1 MHRISKSNFRFLAL
15 FSLALIITGIIIVNS
30 QSRARSDFFVL
41 ATFAINIVVVYF
53 NLVNSVKEHQFSFDV
68 MFWLFSFFFFCI
80 APLLQYLSGRYA
92 WNLDPTDT
100 EVLRTNLFLTIWFIF
115 YLVGRHAGRKRIR
128 LNHNSFGSQSNI
140 EPKEYS
146 YTIDQTALN
155 ILLAVALFIVAY
167 YLIRVGFRG
176 MIVRSTNVDSE
187 IDSKAIGL
195 LTNHGFHNALTFIAA
210 LHILDA
216 KRNHIKIT
224 TIIAVLCFF
233 IGCFPTGISRN
244 MMASFYAGML
254 IIVFDSA
261 RKKRWITWAIFAGL
275 ILIFP
280 AISLFRHLSTLQSV
294 SAGQYI
300 LSSIQNTYLTG
311 DYDAHQMFISI
322 QRWVQ
327 RDGFSWGHQLLGA
340 IFFFVPRSIWPT
352 KALGTGQTAFTVLQ
366 QHWYTNVSAP
376 IPSEGYVNFGIP
388 GIIVFA
394 LITGY
399 LTHRADIGYWDD
411 DNPLS
416 RIRVI
421 YPFSMLM
428 FFFVCRGDLQSTG
441 SYFLAQ
447 IIVGWAIYSFAV
459 RKRRI
464 R

>member
-1 MHRISKSNFRFLAL
+1 MQKIGKKDFTSLAL
-15 FSLALIITGIIIVNS
+15 FSAALIVIALIIVNS
-30 QSRARSDFFVL
+30 QERARSDFFVL
-41 ATFAINIVVVYF
+41 ATFAVNIVIVYF
-53 NLVNSVKEHQFSFDV
+53 NLIDSVREHQFGFNV
-68 MFWLFSFFFFCI
+68 MFWLFGFFFFCI

-92 WNLDPTDT
+92 WNLNPTDA
-100 EVLRTNLFLTIWFIF
+100 EVLKTNIFLTIWFIF
-115 YLVGRHAGRKRIR
+115 YLVGKRLGNKKIRFKRKDTSNKMSAPVEYTYSINHA
-128 LNHNSFGSQSNI
+128 
-140 EPKEYS
+140 
-146 YTIDQTALN
+146 ALN
-155 ILLAVALFIVAY
+155 MLLGIAIFIVLY
-167 YLIRVGFRG
+167 YLMRVGIRG
-176 MIVRSTNVDSE
+176 LLVRSTNVDSE
-187 IDSKAIGL
+187 IDSKAIAL
-195 LTNHGFHNALTFIAA
+195 LINHGFHNALTFIAA

-216 KRNHIKIT
+216 KRSHIKLT
-224 TIIAVLCFF
+224 TIIAVLCFV

-244 MMASFYAGML
+244 MMASFYAGMM
-254 IIVFDSA
+254 IIFFDSA
-261 RKKRWITWAIFAGL
+261 RKKRWMTWAIFAGL

-322 QRWVQ
+322 QRWVAQ
-327 RDGFSWGHQLLGA
+327 DGFSWGHQLLGA
-340 IFFFVPRSIWPT
+340 IFFFVPRSIWPS

-376 IPSEGYVNFGIP
+376 IPSEGYVNFGVP
-388 GIIVFA
+388 GIIIFA

-399 LTHRADIGYWDD
+399 LTRRADIGYWNEE
-411 DNPLS
+411 NPLA
-416 RIRVI
+416 RIRVV

-447 IIVGWAIYSFAV
+447 MIVGWAIYSFAV
-459 RKRRI
+459 QKRQI